1 MNSVLICTNDG
12 NYYRITVKAEKPG
25 MNILSVWD
33 DINGV
38 LMRDK
43 PWLIVLGGDDI
54 EIKEK
59 MSASS
64 VSAVILNIKNICSIE
79 LFKEDKKDE

>member
-1 MNSVLICTNDG
+1 MNSVFINTNNG
-12 NYYRITVKAEKPG
+12 NYYRITVRVEKPG

-33 DINGV
+33 DINHV
-38 LMRDK
+38 AMSDK

-59 MSASS
+59 MSSSS

-79 LFKEDKKDE
+79 LFKED

>member
-1 MNSVLICTNDG
+1 MNSVLISTNDG

-33 DINGV
+33 DINNV

-59 MSASS
+59 MSSSS
-64 VSAVILNIKNICSIE
+64 VSALVLNIKNICSIE
-79 LFKEDKKDE
+79 LFKED

>member
-1 MNSVLICTNDG
+1 MNSVLISTNDG

-33 DINGV
+33 DINDV

-79 LFKEDKKDE
+79 LFKED

>member
-1 MNSVLICTNDG
+1 MNSVLISTNDG

-33 DINGV
+33 DINDV

-59 MSASS
+59 MSSSS
-64 VSAVILNIKNICSIE
+64 VSSLVLNIKNICSIE
-79 LFKEDKKDE
+79 LFKED

>member
-1 MNSVLICTNDG
+1 MNSVLISTNDG

-33 DINGV
+33 DINDV

-59 MSASS
+59 MSSSS
-64 VSAVILNIKNICSIE
+64 VSALVLNIKNICSIE
-79 LFKEDKKDE
+79 LFKED